1 MGWLR
6 NLWERLRGGK
16 PAPVEQED
24 RPPTPAVEPE
34 SKPPAPKPLAPD
46 EEAQERESQER
57 ESQELRGDVRAR
69 DHEKFEGG
77 EKPPPE
83 YEEN

>member
-1 MGWLR
+1 MSWLR
-6 NLWERLRGGK
+6 NLWERLTGSK

-24 RPPTPAVEPE
+24 GPPTPAVEPE
-34 SKPPAPKPLAPD
+34 SKPPAPKPLAAD
-46 EEAQERESQER
+46 EEAQERG
-57 ESQELRGDVRAR
+57 SQELRAEVRAR
-69 DHEKFEGG
+69 DYEKFEGG

>member
-6 NLWERLRGGK
+6 NLWERLIGGK

-24 RPPTPAVEPE
+24 RPPTPPVEPE
-34 SKPPAPKPLAPD
+34 RKPPAPKPLAPD
-46 EEAQERESQER
+46 GEAQER
-57 ESQELRGDVRAR
+57 ESQELRGEVRAR

-83 YEEN
+83 EN

>member
-1 MGWLR
+1 MSWIR
-6 NLWERLRGGK
+6 DLWEKLRGQENGPPSPEE
-16 PAPVEQED
+16 PA
-24 RPPTPAVEPE
+24 AVEPE

-46 EEAQERESQER
+46 EEAQERESQE
-57 ESQELRGDVRAR
+57 LRAEVRAR

>member
-6 NLWERLRGGK
+6 NLWERLRGGE

-24 RPPTPAVEPE
+24 GPPTPAVEPE
-34 SKPPAPKPLAPD
+34 RKPLAPD
-46 EEAQERESQER
+46 EEAQERD
-57 ESQELRGDVRAR
+57 SQELRAEVRAR

>member
-16 PAPVEQED
+16 PAPVKQED
-24 RPPTPAVEPE
+24 GPPTSAVEPE
-34 SKPPAPKPLAPD
+34 SKPLAPKPLAPD
-46 EEAQERESQER
+46 EEAQERESQE
-57 ESQELRGDVRAR
+57 LRGEVRAR
-69 DHEKFEGG
+69 DHEKVEGG